1 MEVSRSKVF
10 LICLFSFVLGVGFS
24 SFIEIEFIYVY
35 SLALLVLIFLVIF
48 WSNRAY
54 RTIALIGL
62 FFVLGV
68 GRMILAA
75 PNLNSPSH
83 IAYYNNQDVVITG
96 IVAQEPDVR
105 LDHQKLTV
113 SVIASEATAE
123 RGNPTLQRDP
133 DGVASSSRNSGT
145 SRKDTKGR
153 ILVKTDL
160 YPQYQYGDLIR
171 VKCGIQA
178 PEPIEDFSYDKYLA
192 RYNIYSVCWRG
203 EIEKLESGKGNFAMA
218 GILAV
223 KTKFMNTIN
232 SIISEPHA
240 AFLAGLLVGAR
251 RGIPEYLLEAFNRT
265 GTTHII
271 AISGSNIT
279 IIAAVVIGF
288 MQFLG
293 VHRKRAFWWISAG
306 IVIFVIMTGA
316 TASVVRAGIMGIF
329 VLLAKQ
335 LGRAS
340 RATNA
345 LVFTAFVMLLVNPK
359 ILIFD
364 AGFQLSFLATV
375 GLVYIN
381 PIFQK
386 YTEKLP
392 ELFGTKEALVTTL
405 SALITTTP
413 LILYQ
418 FGRLS
423 VVAPLANILILPAI
437 PLTMAIGFA
446 AGMAGMLWSGLGQ
459 IIVWPAWLLLEYMIR
474 IAEILS
480 SWKFASLELGGFHW
494 LLMLGMYILIGWGV
508 WKLSSIPTK
517 KNI

>member
-1 MEVSRSKVF
+1 V
-10 LICLFSFVLGVGFS
+10 
-24 SFIEIEFIYVY
+24 
-35 SLALLVLIFLVIF
+35 
-48 WSNRAY
+48 
-54 RTIALIGL
+54 
-62 FFVLGV
+62 
-68 GRMILAA
+68 
-75 PNLNSPSH
+75 
-83 IAYYNNQDVVITG
+83 
-96 IVAQEPDVR
+96 VAQEPDVR
-105 LDHQKLTV
+105 LDHQKLTIRV
-113 SVIASEATAE
+113 RHVEARHCLASTC
-123 RGNPTLQRDP
+123 RTN
-133 DGVASSSRNSGT
+133 
-145 SRKDTKGR
+145 GR
-153 ILVKTDL
+153 LLIKTNL
-160 YPQYQYGDLIR
+160 YPEYKYGDLIR
-171 VKCGIQA
+171 ITCGIQT

-192 RYNIYSVCWRG
+192 RYDIYSVCWRG
-203 EIEKLESGKGNFAMA
+203 QIEKLDTGKGNFVMA
-218 GILAV
+218 GILAT
-223 KTKFMNTIN
+223 KTKFMNIIN

-279 IIAAVVIGF
+279 IIAAVIIGF

-293 VHRKRAFWWISAG
+293 VNRKRAFWWISAG

-329 VLLAKQ
+329 VLLARQ

-381 PIFQK
+381 PIFQN
-386 YTEKLP
+386 YTKRLP
-392 ELFGTKEALVTTL
+392 QMFGMKEALVTTM
-405 SALITTTP
+405 SAMVTTTP

-423 VVAPLANILILPAI
+423 VVAPLANIIILPAI
-437 PLTMAIGFA
+437 PMTMAIGFA
-446 AGMAGMLWSGLGQ
+446 AGMVGMLSQSLGS
-459 IIVWPAWLLLEYMIR
+459 ILVWPAWLLLEYMIR
-474 IAEILS
+474 VAEILS

-494 LLMLGMYILIGWGV
+494 LLMIGMYGVIWWLI
-508 WKLSSIPTK
+508 WKFNKNVKTTSS
-517 KNI
+517 